1 MQAESIGLENSLV
14 VQGLGHRAFTATVL
28 GLIRGWVTKIPR
40 AVCHGREKKG
50 YIYIELERCLCVGDW
65 RIEKMV
71 FN

>member
-50 YIYIELERCLCVGDW
+50 YIYI
-65 RIEKMV
+65 
-71 FN
+71 